1 MARKTSIRQEMFA
14 KEYVIDLNGSRAAIA
29 AGYSENGAGVR
40 ANELLKRSKVR
51 KLIEQ
56 LNAKRASRLEI
67 TAQRLDEETA
77 KLAFSNMK
85 KYVRTD
91 ANGKLQGMDL
101 SELTDDDWAAVQ
113 ELREDTTGGSG
124 DGERKVVL
132 RTTLKLSDKL
142 KALELLFR
150 RQGLLTDKTQ
160 VSGLEGLGEQLALM
174 RAKKAEPTT

>member
-1 MARKTSIRQEMFA
+1 MARKTAIRQEMFA
-14 KEYVIDLNGSRAAIA
+14 REWVIDQNGTRAAIA
-29 AGYSENGAGVR
+29 AGYSPNGADVIGSR
-40 ANELLKRSKVR
+40 LLGNPRVQK
-51 KLIEQ
+51 IIQQ

-67 TAQRLDEETA
+67 TAERLDEETA

-91 ANGKLQGMDL
+91 PNGKLQGMDL

-124 DGERKVVL
+124 DGERKAVL
-132 RTTLKLSDKL
+132 RTTLKLSDKRA
-142 KALELLFR
+142 ALELLYR

-174 RAKKAEPTT
+174 RAKKTGPTT

>member
-1 MARKTSIRQEMFA
+1 MARKTAIRYELFA
-14 KEYVIDLNGSRAAIA
+14 REYVIDLNAYRAAIA
-29 AGYSENGAGVR
+29 VGYSEKTARSQGSQLLTKPGVQ
-40 ANELLKRSKVR
+40 
-51 KLIEQ
+51 KLIEK

-174 RAKKAEPTT
+174 RAKKQST